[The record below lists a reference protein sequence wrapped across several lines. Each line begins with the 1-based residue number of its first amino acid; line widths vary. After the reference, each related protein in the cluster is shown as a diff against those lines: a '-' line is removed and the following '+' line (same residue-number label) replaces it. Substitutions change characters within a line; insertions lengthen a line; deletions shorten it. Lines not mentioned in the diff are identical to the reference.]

1 MDSAKHASTAIR
13 ELTESGIELHSALK
27 GTARDAAKAKKL
39 WREGNKSNLIKI
51 GMACIMFPDPS
62 PVGEIVGAGFLV
74 AGAVQK
80 GIQNRAV
87 YVGDIKKSLESSV
100 KELNSLSALLKA

>member
-1 MDSAKHASTAIR
+1 MERAKHASPAIR
-13 ELTESGIELHSALK
+13 ELTESGIELHSAIK
-27 GTARDAAKAKKL
+27 GTTREAVKAQKL

-62 PVGEIVGAGFLV
+62 PVGEIIGAGFLV

-100 KELNSLSALLKA
+100 RELNELSYSLK